1 MQSNRMENSGVK
13 VKSSRRLTQLNL
25 FVCLKLNLYS
35 FSGDV
40 IPSCVTR
47 RLTFQDVLKL
57 EILWGF
63 GVTMSNTKMSKIRI
77 VKYPE
82 CLKTK
87 MSKEI
92 I

>member
-35 FSGDV
+35 FRGDV

-57 EILWGF
+57 EILWG
-63 GVTMSNTKMSKIRI
+63 I
-77 VKYPE
+77 VNLLIEQTLSFKT
-82 CLKTK
+82 LKL
-87 MSKEI
+87 SHL
-92 I
+92 